1 LKRHFFNW
9 IIQMRISVP
18 PAPPLVTKSLRNRG
32 FSLIELMVVVAI
44 IGILAMIAL
53 PQYQRFA
60 AKAKISAALSELAG
74 GKPGVDLMIIEGL
87 GELNVPSPDELGLPA
102 TGTHCESFQVSR
114 TSQSLSIHCRIKPD
128 RYLGMWASLNL
139 DRDVYSGWRCSSTI
153 RDDDLL
159 PEMCRRL

>member
-1 LKRHFFNW
+1 
-9 IIQMRISVP
+9 MRISVP

-74 GKPGVDLMIIEGL
+74 GKPGVDLLIIDGL
-87 GELNVPSPDELGLPA
+87 GELSVPPPDELGLLA
-102 TGTHCESFQVSR
+102 TGTHCETFQVTR
-114 TSQSLSIHCRIKPD
+114 PSQSLSFPCRTHPD
-128 RYLGMWASLNL
+128 ASLGRWASWTL
-139 DRDVYSGWRCSSTI
+139 TP
-153 RDDDLL
+153 DL
-159 PEMCRRL
+159 